1 MKKIILGSAALFF
14 LIGCG
19 NNVEDV
25 VKNSKSI
32 EYYSKNIEEAK
43 AKVKECAAKQ
53 DVLIKEQQEIASGG
67 KIPSKELIECSNA
80 RQAVEDVSDNTE
92 SENNESN

>member
-1 MKKIILGSAALFF
+1 MKKIILGSVALFF

-19 NNVEDV
+19 GSNVEDV

-53 DVLIKEQQEIASGG
+53 DALDKEQQEIISG
-67 KIPSKELIECSNA
+67 KIPSIEFMECSNA
-80 RQAVEDVSDNTE
+80 KQVVANLSSDTDSDN
-92 SENNESN
+92 